1 MPKNRAF
8 DIPLLTLI
16 PAAKKKR
23 ESLLGSMIGAGS
35 I

>member
-1 MPKNRAF
+1 MSKNGAF

-16 PAAKKKR
+16 PAAKKR